1 MKTSEID
8 PVNPVWRQRYTLIEV
23 TQVAPV
29 ITRTWE
35 YANGFREVWHAHEE
49 AQLIYVTRGVLRILT
64 PAGIWTL
71 PPFHGIWLPPTVPHE
86 LHAIGEVVVRSAY
99 IAPHADPA
107 LARWLQCVVLHIGQ
121 LLDALV
127 VGLAEEPDEP
137 AGHDGRRSHLA
148 TQLFLIELLRSP
160 ELTSG
165 TLPLPNDRRLRSIC
179 EQLLSCP
186 HNNDTIERWGERV
199 GASNRT
205 LARLFKEETGLSFG
219 QWRQQLRLVEAV
231 ARLALDVPV
240 GTIAADL
247 GYQSSSAFIAMFKKT
262 LGDTPQR
269 YLKRREGA

>member
-1 MKTSEID
+1 MKTSEIEH
-8 PVNPVWRQRYTLIEV
+8 VNPVWRQRYTVIQV

-35 YANGFREVWHAHEE
+35 YENGFREVWHAHEE

-86 LHAIGEVVVRSAY
+86 LHAIGEVVVRTAY
-99 IAPHADPA
+99 IARHADPSHD
-107 LARWLQCVVLHIGQ
+107 RWMQCLVLRIGQ

-127 VGLAEEPDEP
+127 VGLVEEPDKSVDN
-137 AGHDGRRSHLA
+137 DGRRTNLA
-148 TQLFLIELLRSP
+148 TQLFLLELSRAP

-179 EQLLSCP
+179 EQLLSYP
-186 HNNDTIERWGERV
+186 QNNDTIERWGERV

-240 GTIAADL
+240 ATIATEL
-247 GYQSSSAFIAMFKKT
+247 GYQSSSAFISMFKKT